1 MKVRLDHVS
10 HFFVCFIITAICT
23 PFLGVWAWTVGFAV
37 GVGKEVYDIKKT
49 GFDWTDI
56 LADVV
61 GIGTALLLWGVSR
74 IGG

>member
-1 MKVRLDHVS
+1 VKVRLDHVS
-10 HFFVCFIITAICT
+10 HFFVCFTITAICT

-61 GIGTALLLWGVSR
+61 GIVAAMGVFGLTA

>member
-1 MKVRLDHVS
+1 MKVRPDHVS
-10 HFFVCFIITAICT
+10 HFFVCFTITAICT
-23 PFLGVWAWTVGFAV
+23 LFLGIWAWTVGFAV
-37 GVGKEVYDIKKT
+37 GVGKEIYDIKKT

-61 GIGTALLLWGVSR
+61 GIGTALLLWGVGK

>member
-10 HFFVCFIITAICT
+10 HFFVCFTITAICT

-56 LADVV
+56 LADVA
-61 GIGTALLLWGVSR
+61 GIVAAMTLIGLSA

>member
-10 HFFVCFIITAICT
+10 HFFVCFTITAICT
-23 PFLGVWAWTVGFAV
+23 PFLGVWALTVGFAV

-61 GIGTALLLWGVSR
+61 GIAVAHVCFGLSI